1 MQAYIDQISLFI
13 EANQAWAG
21 LVVFFLT
28 MGESMLVIGILIPA
42 TALLLFTG
50 GLVGSDT
57 LPVGPILL
65 WGILGA
71 AVGDAISFWLG
82 RWIGPKILRWRIL
95 KRHRSTVA
103 RARLFFYRY
112 GFLSIFFGRFL
123 GPIRSTIPTVAGVM
137 GMSQWRFQLANILS
151 AAVWVPL
158 MLLPGFLA
166 AKSVEAA
173 QHANNLTLYI
183 GGGLSVVI
191 GVWLLYMFTKTR
203 SAAGERQRKRLNRHG
218 HPRHNEKKDIS

>member
-21 LVVFFLT
+21 LIIFLLT
-28 MGESMLVIGILIPA
+28 MGESMLIVGIMIPA

-50 GLVGSDT
+50 GLVGAGA
-57 LPVGPILL
+57 LPAGPILL
-65 WGILGA
+65 WGIAGA
-71 AVGDAISFWLG
+71 IVGDAISFWLG
-82 RWIGPKILRWRIL
+82 RWIGPTILRWRL
-95 KRHRSTVA
+95 VKRHRTTVA

-137 GMSQWRFQLANILS
+137 GMSHWHFQIANALS
-151 AAVWVPL
+151 AALWVPM

-166 AKSVEAA
+166 AKGVEASK
-173 QHANNLTLYI
+173 HANNLTLYI
-183 GGGLSVVI
+183 GAGLSVVI
-191 GVWLLYMFTKTR
+191 GVWLLYMFTR
-203 SAAGERQRKRLNRHG
+203 SRGAASDRQQKRLERQK
-218 HPRHNEKKDIS
+218 PRHQSQEKSS